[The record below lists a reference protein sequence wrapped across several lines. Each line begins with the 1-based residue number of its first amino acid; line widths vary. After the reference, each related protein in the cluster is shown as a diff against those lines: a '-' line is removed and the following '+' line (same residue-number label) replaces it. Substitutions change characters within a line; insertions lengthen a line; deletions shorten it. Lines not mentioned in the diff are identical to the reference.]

1 MFYKTEAVIYDGS
14 LAQVGEAL
22 VDLQPFERTQNYD
35 DGFEI
40 DISHRA
46 FCDIEATVAAAG
58 YLKIEA
64 QLYKIMNIKQ
74 WDDYMELWL
83 YACERSAV

>member
-1 MFYKTEAVIYDGS
+1 MFYSTTAVIYDES
-14 LAQVGEAL
+14 LVQTDGAL
-22 VDLQPFERTQNYD
+22 VDLQPYERTQNYD

-40 DISHRA
+40 DITHRA
-46 FCDIEATVAAAG
+46 FCDIDPTIVAAG
-58 YLKIEA
+58 YIEVET

-83 YACERSAV
+83 YACERGAT